1 MGERENLRKE
11 GERESLVLC
20 LRCGD
25 YTSITCQWCLSYPLL
40 SLRTPLTILA
50 SLFSGPRV
58 SYSSSLLSALLY
70 THHFSWALSHLCLLL
85 PSLIPPPLPQILR
98 SLEEESDINAV
109 TDYFSYEHFYV
120 IYCKFWELDTDH
132 DLVIGEQD
140 LSRHADHG
148 EWGREKKEG
157 IRQ

>member
-1 MGERENLRKE
+1 MVF
-11 GERESLVLC
+11 VLPTPFSE
-20 LRCGD
+20 D
-25 YTSITCQWCLSYPLL
+25 TSHNFGIPVLWPKSVLFIFSPFSSFVHPSFPLG
-40 SLRTPLTILA
+40 TFP
-50 SLFSGPRV
+50 
-58 SYSSSLLSALLY
+58 SLLAASILN
-70 THHFSWALSHLCLLL
+70 
-85 PSLIPPPLPQILR
+85 PPPLPQILR

-148 EWGREKKEG
+148 EWGRGRKEG